1 MSISSLFPSLLLQL
15 VARCSLAAG
24 GLPGSSPRLTSA
36 SIRQLSKSER
46 ERGEPS
52 EGDQWV
58 HEMLAMIDN
67 YVAQDPEEAGG
78 ERPSEEFWRMFAESD
93 PEMSA
98 ASARLTEE
106 IASTRLVL
114 RRLYN
119 LAMET
124 RDAEALMRYTE
135 KYGQGCTRLARLL
148 KAEKDMQ
155 GRAADMLMQEINE
168 LILELN
174 REFGLDLGG

>member
-1 MSISSLFPSLLLQL
+1 
-15 VARCSLAAG
+15 
-24 GLPGSSPRLTSA
+24 
-36 SIRQLSKSER
+36 
-46 ERGEPS
+46 
-52 EGDQWV
+52 
-58 HEMLAMIDN
+58 
-67 YVAQDPEEAGG
+67 
-78 ERPSEEFWRMFAESD
+78 MFAERD